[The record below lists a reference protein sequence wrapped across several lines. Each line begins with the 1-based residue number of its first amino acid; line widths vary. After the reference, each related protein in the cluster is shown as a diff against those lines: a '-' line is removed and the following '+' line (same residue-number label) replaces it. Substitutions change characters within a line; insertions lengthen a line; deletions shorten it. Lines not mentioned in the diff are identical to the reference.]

1 MICLIGF
8 MGAGK
13 STAVAELAR
22 HGLHTVDSDALIESI
37 AGEPVAE
44 IFAGRGEAAFREL
57 ERETIL
63 SALDDP
69 EIDAIALGGGAIGS
83 SRVSQAVASGE
94 HIVVWLEVDRDM
106 AWRRVSASDRP
117 LAQDRER
124 FNDLFD
130 TRNPIYAGL
139 ADAVL
144 PASATRIWDRAL
156 EAVKAL
162 DRLPSGTRMFW
173 AESSGGEY
181 PVYVGEGLLGSVLFE
196 DGSPIL
202 GDGGRSFGFTDQ
214 EVGPLYADRTG
225 TLSGLVSVP
234 PGEGTKSM
242 SQFETSLREMA
253 RLGIT
258 RSDRLIALGGGVVG
272 DLGGFCA
279 ASYQRGIP
287 VVQVPTTLVAQ
298 VDSAYGGKTGVD
310 LPEGKNYVGAFHLP
324 SAVVT
329 DVGTLRSLPEAELI
343 AGMAEVVKTALLAGG
358 DLWEATRQLGRGE
371 ILGRPEIIY
380 ECARY
385 KCGVVSRDE
394 KDRGLRAQLNLG
406 HTVGHAIESVTGY
419 ERYRH
424 GEAIALGLL
433 AALRISGA
441 GELRQELRDWLDRH
455 GLPVTL
461 DPELEPDDV
470 IAATRFDK
478 KRTERGVGFVLLE
491 NPGEPQ
497 LDQLV
502 GEVAV
507 RDAVRELL
515 P

>member
-1 MICLIGF
+1 LICLIGF

-22 HGLHTVDSDALIESI
+22 LGLRTVDSDALIESV
-37 AGEPVAE
+37 AGEPVAD
-44 IFAGRGEAAFREL
+44 IFARQGETAFREL

-63 SALDDP
+63 SALADP
-69 EIDAIALGGGAIGS
+69 GIDVIALGGGATGS
-83 SRVSQAVASGE
+83 GRVSEAITSRE
-94 HIVVWLEVDRDM
+94 HTVVWLEIDRNV
-106 AWRRVSASDRP
+106 AWRRVSTSDRP
-117 LAQDRER
+117 LARDRDR
-124 FNDLFD
+124 FDDLFD
-130 TRNPIYAGL
+130 ARQPIYAGL

-144 PASATRIWDRAL
+144 PAAAIRIWDRAL
-156 EAVKAL
+156 EPVRML
-162 DRLPSGTRMFW
+162 ERLPGGTRMFW
-173 AESSGGEY
+173 AESAGGEY
-181 PVYVGEGLLGSVLFE
+181 PVYVGDGLLGSELFTE
-196 DGSPIL
+196 GSPIL
-202 GDGGRSFGFTDQ
+202 AGNGGSFGFTDDA
-214 EVGPLYADRTG
+214 VGPLYG
-225 TLSGLVSVP
+225 GKLGELSGTISVP
-234 PGEGTKSM
+234 PGESTKSM
-242 SQFETSLREMA
+242 GQLEVALREMA

-287 VVQVPTTLVAQ
+287 VIQVPTTLVAQ

-329 DVGTLRSLPEAELI
+329 DVAALRTLPEAELT

-358 DLWEATRQLGRGE
+358 DLWENVRQLGRGE
-371 ILGRPEIIY
+371 ILTRPEVIY

-385 KCGVVSRDE
+385 KCGVVARDE
-394 KDRGLRAQLNLG
+394 KDQGLRAQLNLG
-406 HTVGHAIESVTGY
+406 HTVGHAIEAVTGY
-419 ERYRH
+419 DHYRH

-441 GELRQELRDWLDRH
+441 DDLREQVRNWTEAQ

-461 DPELEPDDV
+461 DPAVDPDQV
-470 IAATRFDK
+470 VAATRFDK
-478 KRTERGVGFVLLE
+478 KKTGRGVGFVLLDT
-491 NPGEPQ
+491 PGEPQ
-497 LDQLV
+497 LDRLV
-502 GEVAV
+502 EETVV

-515 P
+515 

>member
-13 STAVAELAR
+13 STSMVELAR
-22 HGLHTVDSDALIESI
+22 HGLHTVDSDALIESV
-37 AGEPVAE
+37 AGEPVAD
-44 IFAGRGEAAFREL
+44 IFARQGEAAFREL

-63 SALDDP
+63 SALANP

-83 SRVSQAVASGE
+83 SRVSEAISSGD
-94 HIVVWLEVDRDM
+94 HTVVWLEIDQDA
-106 AWRRVSASDRP
+106 AWRRVSSSDRP
-117 LAQDRER
+117 LAQNRDR

-130 TRNPIYAGL
+130 AREPIYAGL

-144 PASATRIWDRAL
+144 PATARRIWDRAL
-156 EAVKAL
+156 ESVRLL
-162 DRLPSGTRMFW
+162 DRLPAGTRMFW
-173 AESSGGEY
+173 AESANGEY
-181 PVYVGEGLLGSVLFE
+181 PVYVGENLLGSALFE
-196 DGSPIL
+196 PESPIL
-202 GDGGRSFGFTDQ
+202 AGGGRSFGFTDDA
-214 EVGPLYADRTG
+214 VGPLYGDRLGKLAG
-225 TLSGLVSVP
+225 TLSVP
-234 PGEGTKSM
+234 PGETAKSM
-242 SQFETSLREMA
+242 VRFESSLREMA
-253 RLGIT
+253 GLGVS
-258 RSDRLIALGGGVVG
+258 RSDRLLTLGGGVVG

-287 VVQVPTTLVAQ
+287 YVQVPTTLVAQ

-324 SAVVT
+324 AAVVT
-329 DVGTLRSLPEAELI
+329 DVSALRTLPEPELT

-358 DLWEATRQLGRGE
+358 ELWEAARQLGRGE
-371 ILGRPEIIY
+371 ILNRPEIIY

-385 KCGVVSRDE
+385 KCGVVARDE
-394 KDRGLRAQLNLG
+394 QDRGLRAQLNLG
-406 HTVGHAIESVTGY
+406 HTVGHAIEAVTGY

-424 GEAIALGLL
+424 GEAISLGLL
-433 AALRISGA
+433 AALRLSDA
-441 GELRQELRDWLDRH
+441 SDLRDEVTAWCERH
-455 GLPVTL
+455 GLPVEL
-461 DPELEPDDV
+461 DPTIDPDDV
-470 IAATRFDK
+470 VAATRFDK

-491 NPGEPQ
+491 TPGEPK

-502 GEVAV
+502 GEALI